1 MVEDYSYSAGE
12 YVLLG
17 KIAKAHGLRGEVKIF
32 SFSGQPENFHGYKEI
47 VLVDTSG
54 KLSVPLAIENV
65 RIQGKTAIAKLTSV
79 NSRERAEEI
88 EGMGVLLAKNLLPET
103 AEDEY
108 YWYKYEGK
116 LVLDLNGQ
124 TIGRVESLFSNG
136 AQDVLVVKS
145 GKEEILIPVTKSII
159 VRETAEELIVNP
171 PPGLLDLTNES
182 GDSYLKEF
190 PE

>member
-1 MVEDYSYSAGE
+1 MAEDYSYPAGE

-47 VLVDTSG
+47 VLVNTSG
-54 KLSVPLAIENV
+54 KLLVPLAVENV
-65 RIQGKTAIAKLTSV
+65 RIQGKTAIAKLASV

-108 YWYKYEGK
+108 YWYQYEGK
-116 LVLDLNGQ
+116 AVLDLNGQ

-145 GKEEILIPVTKSII
+145 GKEEILIPVTKNII
-159 VRETAEELIVNP
+159 VRETAEGLIINP
-171 PPGLLDLTNES
+171 PPGLLDLTHES
-182 GDSYLKEF
+182 GDFELKES